1 MKIYPIS
8 QPLMKKSTMNDV
20 LNSYIIDSNF
30 HNAKRNLQSWR
41 SEFYYYFDNCIAQY
55 LTVRATKK
63 FEPYNDSFFEIIGYL
78 SDWGECNSGIY
89 NTFEY
94 GKKVEEFQLHAKKC

>member
-1 MKIYPIS
+1 MMCLIPY
-8 QPLMKKSTMNDV
+8 V
-20 LNSYIIDSNF
+20 IDSNF
-30 HNAKRNLQSWR
+30 HNAKRNLQPWR

-55 LTVRATKK
+55 LTVRATTK